1 MTFLRTAVTELKTDL
16 RELWDKVI
24 PRLLQNLKEDDDE
37 KKFDSTNWQDLILK
51 VGRLLLFTQIY
62 FFINDSSVSF
72 ENIGSQ

>member
-1 MTFLRTAVTELKTDL
+1 MEETRGISILTFLRTAVTELKTDL

-51 VGRLLLFTQIY
+51 VCLLLT
-62 FFINDSSVSF
+62 
-72 ENIGSQ
+72 